1 MITNNVTLI
10 IKGSSCLTMIITN
23 TKKKN
28 ILSSRENIFLVKPE
42 VLKEILSKYDYI
54 SEMKYIRRNC

>member
-23 TKKKN
+23 NKKN
-28 ILSSRENIFLVKPE
+28 VFLVKPE

>member
-23 TKKKN
+23 NKKN
-28 ILSSRENIFLVKPE
+28 VF
-42 VLKEILSKYDYI
+42 KEILSKYDYI